1 MIISKILLKLVENGN
16 LLLTHV
22 LGLNSIPG
30 LFTHN
35 QPKSKYYAILLQID
49 FWNFLTTLQHQKLYL
64 WHFSCYRAEIF
75 TTDPSP
81 VLFKNTVVNFFFKL
95 TFDHLWPGHCFH
107 ARELKFSPQVPCLLF
122 FKSQWSQFLKI
133 KFWPFLTFDHF
144 ATSKMHLAMFHA
156 RGLKFSPQ
164 TPCLLFFKTQWSIL
178 FKLNYDLFWPLYN
191 MKNAYFAIFE
201 TTL

>member
-1 MIISKILLKLVENGN
+1 M
-16 LLLTHV
+16 
-22 LGLNSIPG
+22 
-30 LFTHN
+30 
-35 QPKSKYYAILLQID
+35 QY
-49 FWNFLTTLQHQKLYL
+49 
-64 WHFSCYRAEIF
+64 C
-75 TTDPSP
+75 
-81 VLFKNTVVNFFFKL
+81 FKL
-95 TFDHLWPGHCFH
+95 TFEIFWPLCNIKNYTFDIFH
-107 ARELKFSPQVPCLLF
+107 ATERKFSPQTPRLF
-122 FKSQWSQFLKI
+122 FLKTQWSFFFLNWLLTIFDQATVFMLESWNFHHRYLARSFFKTQWSQFLKI